1 MATGILTTSATLPKD
16 LSDEIFANVQ
26 DQSAIMQLATSI
38 ELPGR
43 GMTIP
48 VVTGDPEAS
57 FTAEGEE
64 AKVSNTSLGVKEMK
78 PYKLTVI
85 ELFSNEF
92 KDNYEAIFAE
102 LQNRL
107 PGAIGRK
114 VDSTIMYGTAP
125 GTGFDT
131 LADAE
136 SVDLSVK
143 PYDGFVGALEKVS
156 NANGDLN
163 GWVLSPKAR
172 TLLLKAKDSQQR
184 PLFITNP
191 SVEGKDGGS
200 SVLAIPSLF
209 SRAAYQAKVA
219 SKTPELVGV
228 GGDWTGARFGLVKDI
243 TVSMADQATINAGG
257 TAMNLYQRDMF
268 ALKCTFMF
276 GFVARDKA
284 QFVHLANGT
293 AD

>member
-26 DQSAIMQLATSI
+26 DQSAIMQLATPI

-64 AKVSNTSLGVKEMK
+64 AKVSNTSLGVKE
-78 PYKLTVI
+78 I
-85 ELFSNEF
+85 
-92 KDNYEAIFAE
+92 KDNYAAIFAE

-114 VDSTIMYGTAP
+114 VDATIMYGTAP

-143 PYDGFVGALEKVS
+143 PYDGFVDALEKVS

-172 TLLLKAKDSQQR
+172 TLLLKAKDNQQR

-191 SVEGKDGGS
+191 AVEGKDGGS

-284 QFVHLANGT
+284 QFVRLANGT
-293 AD
+293 AA

>member
-1 MATGILTTSATLPKD
+1 MANGILTTSATLPED
-16 LSDEIFANVQ
+16 LSSEIFANVQ
-26 DQSAIMQLATSI
+26 EQSAIMQLSTPI

-43 GMTIP
+43 GMTVP

-57 FTAEGEE
+57 FVSEGEE
-64 AKVSNTSLGVKEMK
+64 IKVSNSTLAVKEMK
-78 PYKLTVI
+78 PYKLSVI

-114 VDSTIMYGTAP
+114 VDSTILYGITP

-131 LADAE
+131 LADTD
-136 SVDLSVK
+136 SVDLSAK
-143 PYDGFVGALEKVS
+143 AYDGFVDALEKVAT
-156 NANGDLN
+156 ANGDLN
-163 GWVLSPKAR
+163 GWILSPKAR
-172 TLLLKAKDSQQR
+172 TLLLKAKDNQQR

-191 SVEGKDGGS
+191 AVEGKDGGS

-209 SRAAYQAKVA
+209 SRAAHQAKNQG
-219 SKTPELVGV
+219 KTPELVGA

-243 TVSMADQATINAGG
+243 TVSLADQATINAGS
-257 TAMNLYQRDMF
+257 TQMNLYQRDMF

-276 GFVARDKA
+276 GFVVRDKK
-284 QFVHLANGT
+284 QFVRLANGT
-293 AD
+293 AA

>member
-1 MATGILTTSATLPKD
+1 
-16 LSDEIFANVQ
+16 
-26 DQSAIMQLATSI
+26 
-38 ELPGR
+38 
-43 GMTIP
+43 MTQR
-48 VVTGDPEAS
+48 AS

-136 SVDLSVK
+136 SVDLSAK
-143 PYDGFVGALEKVS
+143 PYDGFVDALEKVS

-191 SVEGKDGGS
+191 AVEGKDGGS

-243 TVSMADQATINAGG
+243 AISMADQATINAGG
-257 TAMNLYQRDMF
+257 TTMNLYQRDMF

-284 QFVHLANGT
+284 QFVRLANGT
-293 AD
+293 AA

>member
-1 MATGILTTSATLPKD
+1 
-16 LSDEIFANVQ
+16 
-26 DQSAIMQLATSI
+26 
-38 ELPGR
+38 
-43 GMTIP
+43 MTIP

-114 VDSTIMYGTAP
+114 VDATIMYGTAP

-143 PYDGFVGALEKVS
+143 PYDGFVDALEKVS

-191 SVEGKDGGS
+191 AVEGKDGGS

-284 QFVHLANGT
+284 QFVRLANGT
-293 AD
+293 AA

>member
-1 MATGILTTSATLPKD
+1 MATGILTTSATLPED
-16 LSDEIFANVQ
+16 LSNEIFANVQ
-26 DQSAIMQLATSI
+26 DQSAIMQLATPI

-143 PYDGFVGALEKVS
+143 PYDGFVDALEKVS

-209 SRAAYQAKVA
+209 SRAAYQAKNQG
-219 SKTPELVGV
+219 KTPELVGV

-243 TVSMADQATINAGG
+243 TISMADQATINAGG
-257 TAMNLYQRDMF
+257 TTMNLYQRDMF

-284 QFVHLANGT
+284 QFVRLANGT
-293 AD
+293 AA

>member
-26 DQSAIMQLATSI
+26 DQSAIMQLATPI

-64 AKVSNTSLGVKEMK
+64 AEVSNTSLGVKEMK

-143 PYDGFVGALEKVS
+143 PYDGFVDALEKVS

-191 SVEGKDGGS
+191 AVEGKDGGS

-209 SRAAYQAKVA
+209 SRAAYQAKVT

-243 TVSMADQATINAGG
+243 AISMADQATINAGG
-257 TAMNLYQRDMF
+257 TTMNLYQRDMF

-284 QFVHLANGT
+284 QFVCLANGT
-293 AD
+293 AA

>member
-1 MATGILTTSATLPKD
+1 MATGILATSATLPKD

-26 DQSAIMQLATSI
+26 DQSAIMQLATPI

-114 VDSTIMYGTAP
+114 VDATIMYGTAP

-131 LADAE
+131 LADTE

-143 PYDGFVGALEKVS
+143 PYDGFVDALEKVS

-191 SVEGKDGGS
+191 AVEGKDGGS
-200 SVLAIPSLF
+200 FVLAIPSLF

-243 TVSMADQATINAGG
+243 AISMADQATINAGG
-257 TAMNLYQRDMF
+257 TTMNLYQRDMF

-284 QFVHLANGT
+284 QFVRLANGT
-293 AD
+293 AA

>member
-1 MATGILTTSATLPKD
+1 MATGILTTSATLPED
-16 LSDEIFANVQ
+16 LSNEIFANVQ
-26 DQSAIMQLATSI
+26 EQSAIMQLATPI

-64 AKVSNTSLGVKEMK
+64 AKVSNTTLGVKEMK

-143 PYDGFVGALEKVS
+143 PYDGFVDALEKVS

-191 SVEGKDGGS
+191 AVEGRDGGS

-257 TAMNLYQRDMF
+257 TTMNLYQRDMF

-276 GFVARDKA
+276 GFVARNKA
-284 QFVHLANGT
+284 QFVRLANGT
-293 AD
+293 AA

>member
-26 DQSAIMQLATSI
+26 DQSAIMQLATPI

-114 VDSTIMYGTAP
+114 VDATIMYGTAP

-143 PYDGFVGALEKVS
+143 PYDGFVDALEKVS

-191 SVEGKDGGS
+191 AVEGKDGGS

-243 TVSMADQATINAGG
+243 AISMADQATINAVG
-257 TAMNLYQRDMF
+257 TTMILYQRDMF

-284 QFVHLANGT
+284 QFVRLANGT
-293 AD
+293 AA

>member
-26 DQSAIMQLATSI
+26 DQSAIMQLATPI

-114 VDSTIMYGTAP
+114 VDATIMYGTAP

-143 PYDGFVGALEKVS
+143 PYDGFVDALEKVS

-191 SVEGKDGGS
+191 AVEGKDGDS

-284 QFVHLANGT
+284 QFVRLANGT
-293 AD
+293 AA

>member
-26 DQSAIMQLATSI
+26 DQSAIMQLATPI

-64 AKVSNTSLGVKEMK
+64 AKVSNTSLDVKEMK

-136 SVDLSVK
+136 SVDLSAK
-143 PYDGFVGALEKVS
+143 PYDGFVDALEKVS

-191 SVEGKDGGS
+191 AVEGKDGGS

-243 TVSMADQATINAGG
+243 AISMADQATINAGG
-257 TAMNLYQRDMF
+257 TTMNLYQRDMF

-276 GFVARDKA
+276 GFVARNKA
-284 QFVHLANGT
+284 QFVRLANGT
-293 AD
+293 AA

>member
-26 DQSAIMQLATSI
+26 DQSAIMQLATPI

-107 PGAIGRK
+107 PGTIGRK

-136 SVDLSVK
+136 SVDLSAK
-143 PYDGFVGALEKVS
+143 PYDGFVDALEKVS

-172 TLLLKAKDSQQR
+172 ALLLKAKDSQQR

-191 SVEGKDGGS
+191 AVEGKDGGS

-209 SRAAYQAKVA
+209 SRAAYQAKVP

-243 TVSMADQATINAGG
+243 AISMADQATINAGG
-257 TAMNLYQRDMF
+257 TTMNLYQRDMF

-284 QFVHLANGT
+284 QFVRLANGT
-293 AD
+293 AA

>member
-26 DQSAIMQLATSI
+26 DQSAIMQLATPI

-143 PYDGFVGALEKVS
+143 PYDGFVDALEKVS

-276 GFVARDKA
+276 GFVT
-284 QFVHLANGT
+284 QFVRLANGT
-293 AD
+293 AA

>member
-26 DQSAIMQLATSI
+26 DQSAIMQLATPI

-114 VDSTIMYGTAP
+114 VDATIMYGTAP
-125 GTGFDT
+125 GTCFDT

-143 PYDGFVGALEKVS
+143 PYDGFVDALEKVS

-184 PLFITNP
+184 PLFNTNP

-243 TVSMADQATINAGG
+243 TVSMADQATINAGR

-284 QFVHLANGT
+284 QFVSLANGT
-293 AD
+293 AA

>member
-1 MATGILTTSATLPKD
+1 MANGILTTSATLPED
-16 LSDEIFANVQ
+16 LSSEIFANVQ
-26 DQSAIMQLATSI
+26 EQSATMQLATPI

-43 GMTIP
+43 GMTVP

-57 FTAEGEE
+57 FVSEGEE
-64 AKVSNTSLGVKEMK
+64 IKVSNSTLAVKEMK
-78 PYKLTVI
+78 PYKLSVI

-114 VDSTIMYGTAP
+114 VDSTILYGTTP

-131 LADAE
+131 LADTD
-136 SVDLSVK
+136 SVDLSTK
-143 PYDGFVGALEKVS
+143 AYDGFVDALEKVAT
-156 NANGDLN
+156 ANGDLN
-163 GWVLSPKAR
+163 GWILSPKAR
-172 TLLLKAKDSQQR
+172 TLLLKAKDNQQR

-191 SVEGKDGGS
+191 AVEGKDGGS

-257 TAMNLYQRDMF
+257 TQMNLYQRDMF

-276 GFVARDKA
+276 GFVVRDKK
-284 QFVHLANGT
+284 QFVRLANG
-293 AD
+293 AAA

>member
-26 DQSAIMQLATSI
+26 DQSAIMQLATPI

-64 AKVSNTSLGVKEMK
+64 AKVSNASLGVKEMK

-136 SVDLSVK
+136 SVDLSAK
-143 PYDGFVGALEKVS
+143 PYDGFVDALEKVS

-191 SVEGKDGGS
+191 AVEGKDGGS
-200 SVLAIPSLF
+200 SVLAILSLF

-243 TVSMADQATINAGG
+243 AISMADQATINAGG
-257 TAMNLYQRDMF
+257 TTMNLYQRDMF

-284 QFVHLANGT
+284 QFVRLANGT
-293 AD
+293 AA

>member
-1 MATGILTTSATLPKD
+1 MANGILTTSATLPED
-16 LSDEIFANVQ
+16 LSSEIFANVQ
-26 DQSAIMQLATSI
+26 EQSAVMQLATPI

-43 GMTIP
+43 GMTVP

-57 FTAEGEE
+57 FVNEGEE
-64 AKVSNTSLGVKEMK
+64 IKVSNSTLAVKEMK
-78 PYKLTVI
+78 PYKLSVI

-114 VDSTIMYGTAP
+114 VDSTILYGTTP

-131 LADAE
+131 LVDTD
-136 SVDLSVK
+136 SVDLSAK
-143 PYDGFVGALEKVS
+143 AYDGFVDALEKVAT
-156 NANGDLN
+156 ANGDLN
-163 GWVLSPKAR
+163 GWILSPKAR
-172 TLLLKAKDSQQR
+172 TLLLKAKDNQQR

-191 SVEGKDGGS
+191 AVEGKDGGS

-209 SRAAYQAKVA
+209 SRAAYQAKDQG
-219 SKTPELVGV
+219 KTPELVGA

-243 TVSMADQATINAGG
+243 TVSLADQATINAGG
-257 TAMNLYQRDMF
+257 TQMNLYQRDMF

-276 GFVARDKA
+276 GFVVRDKA
-284 QFVHLANGT
+284 QFVRLANGT
-293 AD
+293 AA

>member
-1 MATGILTTSATLPKD
+1 MANGILTTSATLPED
-16 LSDEIFANVQ
+16 LSSEIFANVQ
-26 DQSAIMQLATSI
+26 EQSAVMQLSTPI

-43 GMTIP
+43 GMTVP

-57 FTAEGEE
+57 FVSEGEE
-64 AKVSNTSLGVKEMK
+64 IKVSNSTLAVKEMK
-78 PYKLTVI
+78 PYKLSVI

-114 VDSTIMYGTAP
+114 VDSTILYGTTP

-131 LADAE
+131 LVDTD
-136 SVDLSVK
+136 SVDLSAK
-143 PYDGFVGALEKVS
+143 AYDGFVDALEKVAT
-156 NANGDLN
+156 ANGDLN
-163 GWVLSPKAR
+163 GWILSPKAR
-172 TLLLKAKDSQQR
+172 TLLLKAKDNQQR

-191 SVEGKDGGS
+191 AVEGKDGGS

-209 SRAAYQAKVA
+209 SRAAYQAKNQG
-219 SKTPELVGV
+219 KTPELVGA

-243 TVSMADQATINAGG
+243 TVSLADQATINAGG
-257 TAMNLYQRDMF
+257 TQMNLYQRDMF

-276 GFVARDKA
+276 GFVVRDKA
-284 QFVHLANGT
+284 QFVRLANGT
-293 AD
+293 AA

>member
-26 DQSAIMQLATSI
+26 DQSAIMQLATPI

-136 SVDLSVK
+136 SVDLSAK
-143 PYDGFVGALEKVS
+143 PYDGFVDALEKVP
-156 NANGDLN
+156 N
-163 GWVLSPKAR
+163 R
-172 TLLLKAKDSQQR
+172 
-184 PLFITNP
+184 
-191 SVEGKDGGS
+191 
-200 SVLAIPSLF
+200 
-209 SRAAYQAKVA
+209 
-219 SKTPELVGV
+219 
-228 GGDWTGARFGLVKDI
+228 
-243 TVSMADQATINAGG
+243 
-257 TAMNLYQRDMF
+257 
-268 ALKCTFMF
+268 
-276 GFVARDKA
+276 
-284 QFVHLANGT
+284 
-293 AD
+293 

>member
-1 MATGILTTSATLPKD
+1 MANGILTTSATLPED
-16 LSDEIFANVQ
+16 LSNEIFANVQ
-26 DQSAIMQLATSI
+26 DQSAIMQLATPI

-64 AKVSNTSLGVKEMK
+64 AKVSNTTLGVKEMK

-136 SVDLSVK
+136 SVDLSNK
-143 PYDGFVGALEKVS
+143 PYDGFVDALEKVS

-172 TLLLKAKDSQQR
+172 TLLLKTKDSQQR

-191 SVEGKDGGS
+191 AVEGKDGGS

-209 SRAAYQAKVA
+209 SRAAYQAKIQG
-219 SKTPELVGV
+219 KTPELVGA

-243 TVSMADQATINAGG
+243 AISMADQATINAGG
-257 TAMNLYQRDMF
+257 TTMNLYQRDMF

-276 GFVARDKA
+276 GFVVRNKK
-284 QFVHLANGT
+284 QFVRLANGT
-293 AD
+293 AA

>member
-1 MATGILTTSATLPKD
+1 MANGILTTSATLPED
-16 LSDEIFANVQ
+16 LSSEIFANVQ
-26 DQSAIMQLATSI
+26 EQSAIMQLSTPI

-43 GMTIP
+43 GMTVP

-57 FTAEGEE
+57 FVSEGEE
-64 AKVSNTSLGVKEMK
+64 IKVSNSTLAVKEMK
-78 PYKLTVI
+78 PYKLSVI

-114 VDSTIMYGTAP
+114 VDSTILYGATP

-131 LADAE
+131 LADTD
-136 SVDLSVK
+136 SVDLSAK
-143 PYDGFVGALEKVS
+143 AYDGFVDALEKVAT
-156 NANGDLN
+156 ANGDLN
-163 GWVLSPKAR
+163 GWILSPKAR
-172 TLLLKAKDSQQR
+172 TLLLKAKDNQQR

-191 SVEGKDGGS
+191 AVEGKDGGS

-209 SRAAYQAKVA
+209 SRAAYQVKNQG
-219 SKTPELVGV
+219 KTPELVGA

-243 TVSMADQATINAGG
+243 TVSLADQATINAGG
-257 TAMNLYQRDMF
+257 TQMNLYQRDMF

-276 GFVARDKA
+276 GFVVRDKK
-284 QFVHLANGT
+284 QFVRLANGT
-293 AD
+293 AA

>member
-1 MATGILTTSATLPKD
+1 MANGILTTSATLPED
-16 LSDEIFANVQ
+16 LSNEIFANVQ
-26 DQSAIMQLATSI
+26 DQSAIMQLATPI

-64 AKVSNTSLGVKEMK
+64 AKVSNTTLGVKEMK

-107 PGAIGRK
+107 PDAIGRK

-136 SVDLSVK
+136 SVDLSNK
-143 PYDGFVGALEKVS
+143 PYDGFVDALEKVS

-191 SVEGKDGGS
+191 AVEGRDGGS

-209 SRAAYQAKVA
+209 SRAAYQAKAA
-219 SKTPELVGV
+219 SKTPEFVGV

-243 TVSMADQATINAGG
+243 TISMADQATINAGG

-284 QFVHLANGT
+284 QFVRLANGT
-293 AD
+293 AA